1 MKNYTARLKA
11 IQKSIPSPGTRLSRI
26 FDKVGDR
33 YRDILTGQL
42 WTLSEIHSWGG
53 VAIIDDI

>member
-1 MKNYTARLKA
+1 MKCAARLKQ
-11 IQKSIPSPGTRLSRI
+11 IERRVFPGTRLARI
-26 FDKVGDR
+26 FDQIGDR
-33 YRDILTGQL
+33 YRDVITGQL